1 VREAVRLLYS
11 SVGSLPGNVPLSF
24 RIIRYPCLDLGLLR
38 LMLRRRSSRLPI
50 DHSLRSP
57 TLIAMTPQPNRKIGK
72 AIGSRAV
79 QSRSIY
85 RAPWKT
91 GSSRA
96 PGRHIRTWTRVR
108 LGPSEDDLVRD
119 LRFYLQRYSFANRR
133 MSFGFVK
140 ISVKIALLNA
150 PNISGLDAATKYFF
164 VMTAV
169 NAEESR
175 ISNEVAYTVNTSSTL

>member
-1 VREAVRLLYS
+1 VHPGKRVARELL
-11 SVGSLPGNVPLSF
+11 VGTSE
-24 RIIRYPCLDLGLLR
+24 LGR
-38 LMLRRRSSRLPI
+38 ES
-50 DHSLRSP
+50 
-57 TLIAMTPQPNRKIGK
+57 A
-72 AIGSRAV
+72 
-79 QSRSIY
+79 
-85 RAPWKT
+85 
-91 GSSRA
+91 
-96 PGRHIRTWTRVR
+96 